1 MHLIAELE
9 WYRLITRLRHAP
21 VRALALWVA
30 ILLVRKAV
38 GG

>member
-1 MHLIAELE
+1 MHLITELE
-9 WYRLITRLRHAP
+9 WHRLTTRLHHAP
-21 VRALALWVA
+21 ARSLALWVA

>member
-1 MHLIAELE
+1 MSLITELE
-9 WYRLITRLRHAP
+9 WYRLTMKLQRSQT
-21 VRALALWVA
+21 RALALALA

>member
-1 MHLIAELE
+1 MHLITELE
-9 WYRLITRLRHAP
+9 WLRLTTRLHHSP